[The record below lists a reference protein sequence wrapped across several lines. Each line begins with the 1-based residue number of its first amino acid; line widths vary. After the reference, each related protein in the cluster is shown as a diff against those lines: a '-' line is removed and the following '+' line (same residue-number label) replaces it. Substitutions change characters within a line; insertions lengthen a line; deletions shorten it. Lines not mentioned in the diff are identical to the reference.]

1 MMKHQLLA
9 LVALAGVA
17 ACWESMGPGMTAV
30 SVSALFPAPDAA
42 GVARGDTIRLA
53 LDMPMDST
61 DCATRFTLHVGDSS
75 GRAVPGRILFG
86 DGYRQM
92 MFVPDS
98 LLEPGTRYF
107 AHLRDGM
114 VMRPA
119 MHGNGMGGMMDGGGM
134 MLMTGQMPPGV
145 LRMADGMGWTFTTG
159 I

>member
-1 MMKHQLLA
+1 MMTHKLLA

-42 GVARGDTIRLA
+42 GVARGDTIRLT
-53 LDMPMDST
+53 LDMPMDSAG
-61 DCATRFTLHVGDSS
+61 CAARFTLHVGDSS
-75 GRAVPGRILFG
+75 GMAVAGRILFG

-114 VMRPA
+114 VMRPG
-119 MHGNGMGGMMDGGGM
+119 MQGNSMGGMMDGGGM
-134 MLMTGQMPPGV
+134 MLMAGQMPRGAV
-145 LRMADGMGWTFTTG
+145 RMAGGMGWAFTTG
-159 I
+159 N